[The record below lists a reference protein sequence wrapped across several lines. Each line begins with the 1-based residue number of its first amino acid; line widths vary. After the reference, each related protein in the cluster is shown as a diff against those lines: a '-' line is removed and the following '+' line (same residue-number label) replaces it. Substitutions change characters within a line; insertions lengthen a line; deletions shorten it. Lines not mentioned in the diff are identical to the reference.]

1 MLTPRGG
8 GGRAYV
14 GYLIINCIPTLGIL
28 ISILAPSWGNLN
40 RMTFINIVFIA
51 KWWGIKY
58 LTNIY
63 CPTVGHLIENLLKK
77 SNAPPMPPPPRPLGL
92 NIDRCIIKIY
102 WQWLLPNIPFE
113 HFQLSTLFVFKN
125 ASKRDLLKLIDVC

>member
-1 MLTPRGG
+1 MS
-8 GGRAYV
+8 AYV
-14 GYLIINCIPTLGIL
+14 GYLIINCIPTLRIL

-51 KWWGIKY
+51 IYCKMVGY

-77 SNAPPMPPPPRPLGL
+77 SNAPHMPDPPLWGL
-92 NIDRCIIKIY
+92 TLIGA
-102 WQWLLPNIPFE
+102 
-113 HFQLSTLFVFKN
+113 QLIHATAKH
-125 ASKRDLLKLIDVC
+125 

>member
-1 MLTPRGG
+1 
-8 GGRAYV
+8 V

-40 RMTFINIVFIA
+40 RVTFINIVFIA
-51 KWWGIKY
+51 IYCKMVGH

-77 SNAPPMPPPPRPLGL
+77 SNAPPMPAPPPLGL
-92 NIDRCIIKIY
+92 NIDGS
-102 WQWLLPNIPFE
+102 F
-113 HFQLSTLFVFKN
+113 
-125 ASKRDLLKLIDVC
+125 

>member
-1 MLTPRGG
+1 MVSQNTICLCTCRFSIKILRWSAGNVCLQVVLPGRKLLFPALMLTPRGG
-8 GGRAYV
+8 GVLYV

-51 KWWGIKY
+51 IYCKMVWH

-63 CPTVGHLIENLLKK
+63 CLTVGHLIENLLKK
-77 SNAPPMPPPPRPLGL
+77 SNAPPMPNPPPSG
-92 NIDRCIIKIY
+92 
-102 WQWLLPNIPFE
+102 
-113 HFQLSTLFVFKN
+113 
-125 ASKRDLLKLIDVC
+125 A

>member
-1 MLTPRGG
+1 MVECTLFFRKQATSIYVFYGCRRTLKYNNFIPQSQGIMHLSMLTPRGG

-14 GYLIINCIPTLGIL
+14 GYLIISCIPTLGIL

-51 KWWGIKY
+51 IYCKMVGH
-58 LTNIY
+58 LTNSY

-77 SNAPPMPPPPRPLGL
+77 SNAPPMPDPPG
-92 NIDRCIIKIY
+92 
-102 WQWLLPNIPFE
+102 
-113 HFQLSTLFVFKN
+113 
-125 ASKRDLLKLIDVC
+125 A